1 MSAAFNLPATG
12 GTHGHRTAAVCP
24 CAQGSV
30 CAFAHSPAYK
40 VTHVDAKGRRH
51 QLVLECAGR
60 AAAEALAVA
69 MYGLPLY
76 LAAIRLQGG
85 AA

>member
-1 MSAAFNLPATG
+1 MSA
-12 GTHGHRTAAVCP
+12 V
-24 CAQGSV
+24 
-30 CAFAHSPAYK
+30 YK
-40 VTHVDAKGRRH
+40 VTHVDARRRRR
-51 QLVLECAGR
+51 QLLLECAGR

-85 AA
+85 AP

>member
-1 MSAAFNLPATG
+1 MSA
-12 GTHGHRTAAVCP
+12 V
-24 CAQGSV
+24 
-30 CAFAHSPAYK
+30 YK
-40 VTHVDAKGRRH
+40 VTHVDAKRRRR

-69 MYGLPLY
+69 MYGLPMY

>member
-1 MSAAFNLPATG
+1 MSAAFNFPATG
-12 GTHGHRTAAVCP
+12 GTHGHRPAAVCG
-24 CAQGSV
+24 CVAHGV
-30 CAFAHSPAYK
+30 CTFAHSPAYK
-40 VTHVDAKGRRH
+40 VTHVDAKRRRR

-60 AAAEALAVA
+60 TAAEALAVA
-69 MYGLPLY
+69 MYGVPLY